1 MLHKLNYYV
10 SLTYFNI
17 DLSTL
22 ITRLPYADYLQDKS
36 NPSKKPAMEL
46 LIRYSSNCMST
57 TWWWQHLFKVYNAA
71 TRHAHQ
77 HHLSTVVA
85 VWFTSP
91 LGVQLQLS
99 CIVCKLNLYYSQCC
113 CSVLTNCHFFV
124 GPYQWTYYRSA
135 TSFDYK
141 GSLLIKWNQQ
151 TSFKIRYIKK
161 IIQLW
166 YKFDRIA
173 RDSTRHAL
181 VSIYE
186 SSGARRTFSWS
197 TSV

>member
-113 CSVLTNCHFFV
+113 CSVLTNCHFCWPLSMNFIV
-124 GPYQWTYYRSA
+124 
-135 TSFDYK
+135 
-141 GSLLIKWNQQ
+141 LLLLLTTKAAYSSSEISRPLLKYVISRKLYN
-151 TSFKIRYIKK
+151 
-161 IIQLW
+161 
-166 YKFDRIA
+166 FDRIA
-173 RDSTRHAL
+173 RDSARHAL
-181 VSIYE
+181 VIIT
-186 SSGARRTFSWS
+186 RL
-197 TSV
+197 

>member
-1 MLHKLNYYV
+1 VHDPLSCNLASIGSLPPFDGMLHKLNYYV

-22 ITRLPYADYLQDKS
+22 VTRLPYADYLQDKS
-36 NPSKKPAMEL
+36 NTSKKPAMEL

-71 TRHAHQ
+71 IRHAHQ

-113 CSVLTNCHFFV
+113 CSVLTNCHFCWPLSMNLLSFCYFFWLQRQPTHQV
-124 GPYQWTYYRSA
+124 KSA
-135 TSFDYK
+135 DLF
-141 GSLLIKWNQQ
+141 
-151 TSFKIRYIKK
+151 
-161 IIQLW
+161 
-166 YKFDRIA
+166 
-173 RDSTRHAL
+173 
-181 VSIYE
+181 
-186 SSGARRTFSWS
+186 
-197 TSV
+197 

>member
-1 MLHKLNYYV
+1 M
-10 SLTYFNI
+10 
-17 DLSTL
+17 L
-22 ITRLPYADYLQDKS
+22 ITCS
-36 NPSKKPAMEL
+36 INPIHL
-46 LIRYSSNCMST
+46 RNQQWNCFRYSSNCMST

-71 TRHAHQ
+71 IRHAHQ

-124 GPYQWTYYRSA
+124 GSYQWTYYRSA